1 VKIDKRCFLLAWRF
15 CWKQKT
21 RKLKPISRTRIDEEG
36 GKWLHSESISENEKR
51 KLHLVIPYKFFHCAS
66 RENAIRD
73 PGENIKSL
81 FIKNGMEFNLD
92 PRVKPEDD
100 ENTETK
106 ENPSIPRGLKRYNN
120 YCVTE
125 ETLSIVNFSRFTLL
139 LTL

>member
-1 VKIDKRCFLLAWRF
+1 
-15 CWKQKT
+15 
-21 RKLKPISRTRIDEEG
+21 
-36 GKWLHSESISENEKR
+36 
-51 KLHLVIPYKFFHCAS
+51 
-66 RENAIRD
+66 
-73 PGENIKSL
+73 
-81 FIKNGMEFNLD
+81 MEFNLD